1 MKLHFYFLKET
12 WRSGNTHIEHCE
24 CEVIEKPKTYYPVT
38 RFPKGYYGCYVRKED
53 IGCISGSYSDVV
65 ILTERNDRLAVE
77 LFLEKYEKLLKNAE
91 AEVNRYKKRVE
102 NIKNAKCME

>member
-12 WRSGNTHIEHCE
+12 WRSGDTHIEHCE

-38 RFPKGYYGCYVRKED
+38 RFPKEYYGCYVRKED

-65 ILTERNDRLAVE
+65 ILTE
-77 LFLEKYEKLLKNAE
+77 